1 MYRTLC
7 YIGVLTMPL
16 SVVDGS
22 NGLWY
27 DLTSPVQHELY
38 EMSMSI
44 TAEVYDAERGA
55 YLLDSSDVLGAFI
68 GEEDGVLVGR
78 GSLVPKT
85 PVLPMPRDVWMM
97 QISGVVGQ
105 VVRMKVWIQSE
116 AQVRTI
122 VQTFPF
128 AADAVLG
135 NALEPVQLTLVAPTP
150 SPPNHPPPV
159 PRMPPLPA
167 LPSSPPPPT
176 PSSPPPPPPPPPTP
190 SSPPLP
196 SSPPP
201 SPSSPD
207 NESDSDDTPVL
218 VIVFSIL
225 LGVVFVHL
233 LLLVLRRWVAE
244 KGSHTLAFPWSSIS
258 TRRPSTISRTQP
270 RVQTSAFVDRSLLQ
284 RQLAARAV
292 LERSQR

>member
-1 MYRTLC
+1 MTPSAVRTSWTRVTC
-7 YIGVLTMPL
+7 WVPSSAKKTAC
-16 SVVDGS
+16 SWVAD
-22 NGLWY
+22 LW
-27 DLTSPVQHELY
+27 
-38 EMSMSI
+38 
-44 TAEVYDAERGA
+44 
-55 YLLDSSDVLGAFI
+55 
-68 GEEDGVLVGR
+68 
-78 GSLVPKT
+78 
-85 PVLPMPRDVWMM
+85 
-97 QISGVVGQ
+97 
-105 VVRMKVWIQSE
+105 
-116 AQVRTI
+116 TI

-167 LPSSPPPPT
+167 LPSS
-176 PSSPPPPPPPPPTP
+176 PPPPTP